1 MGFYFIF
8 AAVIK
13 LVHKNNEKYSP
24 SIVNISIFLIL
35 TLVFGSCF
43 SGFSQDQKS
52 AKSNN
57 RPFSKK
63 PLLNQVDSNLSK
75 KAEIIKSLDTNRL
88 KMDTLGN
95 KKDSTKSVQ
104 ILRVSKDSIDA
115 PVDYNATDSGVM
127 IMSTKEFFLYGDAK
141 TEYGTAKLEAA
152 NIVYDQQTQNI
163 RAYGAKDT
171 TGSPLSNPKFLEGD
185 IVSVNDSIYF
195 NMKSGKGFTKNTNF
209 QQGEIFVN
217 ANTMK
222 KVSKDVAFAYKARF
236 TTCNLDDPHFA
247 FRTNKMKI
255 ITNKIGVSG
264 PTFPEFEGVP
274 FPIGIPFG
282 IFPLA
287 QGRHS
292 GLMAPAFSTSED
304 FGLGFEGLGYY
315 KVLSDNFDATLRTNI
330 YSYGGW
336 NLNLNSK
343 YIMRYKYMG
352 NFNLSL
358 QNTKILNRN
367 AAINQEYTGG
377 RTFMINWTHS
387 MDQRARPGT
396 SFSANVNFGSTKYN
410 RLLLNNPF
418 QNYQNQISS
427 SVSYTKSWD
436 NKYNLS
442 VNLNHNQNN
451 NLGLVNMS
459 LPNINFNAITIYP
472 FQSKDQIGA
481 GKWYEKLGIGYNG
494 SFQNQLSFYDSAVNF
509 NRLLDTMQWGAQHS
523 IPISLSLPS
532 LGPITITP
540 GISFEEKWFGQQSFK
555 TWNNKTKQVDTS
567 ISRGFY
573 RAPNMSFSLGTASR
587 IFGTYKFKKNS
598 SVQAIRHEV
607 RPSISMSYTPD
618 LAAAYHYT
626 TQIDSTGRNYRFS
639 KYDGGIGGGYS
650 EGTFG
655 GMGFGV
661 DNLLEMK
668 LKDKKDTTE
677 GAFKKVKLIEGFG
690 FNSSY
695 NFLADSF
702 ALGNFN
708 IYMRT
713 TLFEN
718 LNITSNLTMDPYQ
731 TDQQGFRVNKLDI
744 DPTKLKFGN
753 ITSGGLSFSTSFKS
767 KSADGKESKQKDI
780 PIDPF
785 MTPDEQQRQLQY
797 AKSNPAEFTDF
808 NIPWTLTLSYSF
820 QFSRYMKPDYSG
832 FQINTYSSL
841 NFNGDFSIT
850 PKWKLG
856 GTGYIDV
863 AKRSIQQL
871 SMFITRE
878 MHCWQ
883 LAINVTPIGLYKSFS
898 ITVNPKSGILRD
910 LKINRSR
917 TFSSSSY

>member
-13 LVHKNNEKYSP
+13 LVHENNEKYSP

-57 RPFSKK
+57 RLFSKK

-88 KMDTLGN
+88 KIDTLGN

-115 PVDYNATDSGVM
+115 PVNYNATDSGVM
-127 IMSTKEFFLYGDAK
+127 IMATKEFFLYGDAK
-141 TEYGTAKLEAA
+141 TDYGTAQLEAA

-195 NMKSGKGFTKNTNF
+195 NMKSGKGLTKNTNF

-255 ITNKIGVSG
+255 ITDKIGVSG

-287 QGRHS
+287 TGRHS

-315 KVLSDNFDATLRTNI
+315 KVLSDNFDATVRTNI

-358 QNTKILNRN
+358 QNTRILNRN
-367 AAINQEYTGG
+367 TAINQEYTGG

-410 RLLLNNPF
+410 KLLLNNPF

-427 SVSYTKSWD
+427 SISYTKTWD

-494 SFQNQLSFYDSAVNF
+494 SFQNQLSFYDSALNF
-509 NRLLDTMQWGAQHS
+509 NKLLDTMQWGAQHS

-540 GISFEEKWFGQQSFK
+540 GISFDEKWFGQQSIK

-587 IFGTYKFKKNS
+587 IFGTYKFKKTS
-598 SVQAIRHEV
+598 SIQAIRHEV

-618 LAAAYHYT
+618 LAASYHYT

-668 LKDKKDTTE
+668 MKDKKDTTE

-731 TDQQGFRVNKLDI
+731 TDKQGFRVNKLDF
-744 DPTKLKFGN
+744 DPTRLKFGN

-767 KSADGKESKQKDI
+767 KSTDGKETKQKDI

-898 ITVNPKSGILRD
+898 ISVNPKSGILRD

>member
-88 KMDTLGN
+88 KIDTLGN

-367 AAINQEYTGG
+367 ASINQEYTGG

>member
-1 MGFYFIF
+1 MRFYFIF
-8 AAVIK
+8 APVK
-13 LVHKNNEKYSP
+13 TTGYKNNENYSR
-24 SIVNISIFLIL
+24 SIVNIGIFLIL
-35 TLVFGSCF
+35 TLVLIPSV
-43 SGFSQDQKS
+43 SVWSQV
-52 AKSNN
+52 
-57 RPFSKK
+57 KK
-63 PLLNQVDSNLSK
+63 PAKISAPAAKLALTQKADSASTKDSSNLK
-75 KAEIIKSLDTNRL
+75 QTIK
-88 KMDTLGN
+88 
-95 KKDSTKSVQ
+95 
-104 ILRVSKDSIDA
+104 ISKDSIDA
-115 PVDYNATDSGVM
+115 PVDYNAEDSGVM
-127 IMSTKEFFLYGDAK
+127 IMATKEFFLYGNALTKYK
-141 TEYGTAKLEAA
+141 TSKLEAA
-152 NIVYDQQTQNI
+152 NIVYDQLSQNI
-163 RAYGAKDT
+163 KAYGAKDT
-171 TGSPLSNPKFLEGD
+171 TGSPLSNPKFEEGD
-185 IVSVNDSIYF
+185 VTSVNDSIYF
-195 NMKSGKGFTKNTNF
+195 NMKSGKGLTKNTYF

-217 ANTMK
+217 ALTMK
-222 KVSKDVAFAYKARF
+222 KVNKDEAFAYRARF
-236 TTCNLDDPHFA
+236 TTCNLDEPHFA
-247 FRTNKMKI
+247 FRTNKLKI
-255 ITNKIGVSG
+255 ITDKIGVSG

-282 IFPLA
+282 IFPLSK
-287 QGRHS
+287 GRHS
-292 GLMAPAFSTSED
+292 GFMAPAFSTSED

-315 KVLSDNFDATLRTNI
+315 KVLSDNFDATVRSNI

-343 YIMRYKYMG
+343 YILRYKFMG
-352 NFNLSL
+352 NFNLSM
-358 QNTKILNRN
+358 QNTRMLNRN
-367 AAINQEYTGG
+367 TAIDAEYTGG
-377 RTFMINWTHS
+377 RTFMINWSHS

-396 SFSANVNFGSTKYN
+396 SFNANVNFGSTKYN
-410 RLLLNNPF
+410 KLLLNNPF

-427 SVSYTKSWD
+427 SISYNKTWNS
-436 NKYNLS
+436 KYNLS
-442 VNLNHNQNN
+442 VNLNHSQNN

-472 FQSKDQIGA
+472 FQSKNQIGS

-494 SFQNQLSFYDSAVNF
+494 SFQNQFSFYDSAFNI

-540 GISFEEKWFGQQSFK
+540 GVSFEEKWFGQQNTR
-555 TWNNKTKQVDTS
+555 TWNNTTKRVDTT
-567 ISRGFY
+567 INRGFY
-573 RAPNMSFSLGTASR
+573 RTPHMSFSLGTSTR
-587 IFGTYKFKKNS
+587 IFGTYKFKNS
-598 SVQAIRHEV
+598 NIKAIRHEI
-607 RPSISMSYTPD
+607 RPTMSINYTPD
-618 LAAAYHYT
+618 LAASYHYT
-626 TQIDSTGRNYRFS
+626 TQIDTSGRKYRFS
-639 KYDGGIGGGYS
+639 KYDGGGLGGAYS

-655 GMGFGV
+655 GMGFGI

-668 LKDKKDTTE
+668 VKDKGDTSAE
-677 GAFKKVKLIEGFG
+677 AFKKVKLIEGFG

-702 ALGNFN
+702 ALSNFN
-708 IYMRT
+708 IYVRT
-713 TLFEN
+713 TLFDK
-718 LNITSNLTMDPYQ
+718 LNITSNLTLDPYQ
-731 TDQQGFRVNKLDI
+731 TDNKGFRVNKFNF
-744 DPTKLKFGN
+744 DPTKMKFGS

-767 KSADGKESKQKDI
+767 KDSKETKTKEI

-808 NIPWTLTLSYSF
+808 NIPWTLTISYSF
-820 QFSRYMKPDYSG
+820 QFNRTIKPDYTG

-863 AKRSIQQL
+863 AKGNIQQL

-917 TFSSSSY
+917 TFSSTTY

>member
-1 MGFYFIF
+1 M
-8 AAVIK
+8 
-13 LVHKNNEKYSP
+13 P
-24 SIVNISIFLIL
+24 S
-35 TLVFGSCF
+35 F
-43 SGFSQDQKS
+43 SGFSQQQKATKS
-52 AKSNN
+52 SKRASKSNN
-57 RPFSKK
+57 DIIKGDTSQSLNGRNLKLVDSTSFISDSSKK
-63 PLLNQVDSNLSK
+63 
-75 KAEIIKSLDTNRL
+75 I
-88 KMDTLGN
+88 
-95 KKDSTKSVQ
+95 KDSTKSIQ
-104 ILRVSKDSIDA
+104 IMRISKDSMDD
-115 PVDYNATDSGVM
+115 PVDYNALDSGVM
-127 IMSTKEFFLYGDAK
+127 IMSTKEFFLYGNAK
-141 TEYGTAKLEAA
+141 TKYKTAQLEAA
-152 NIVYDQQTQNI
+152 NIVYDQQSQNI

-171 TGSPLSNPKFLEGD
+171 TGSPLSNPKFQEGD
-185 IVSVNDSIYF
+185 LVSVNDSIYF
-195 NMKSGKGFTKNTNF
+195 NIKSSKGLTKNTNF

-222 KVSKDVAFAYKARF
+222 KVNKDVAFAYMARF
-236 TTCNLDDPHFA
+236 STCNLDEPHFA
-247 FRTNKMKI
+247 FRTNKLKI

-287 QGRHS
+287 KGRHS

-343 YIMRYKYMG
+343 YILRYKYLG

-358 QNTKILNRN
+358 QNTRILNRN
-367 AAINQEYTGG
+367 AAINEEFTGG
-377 RTFMINWTHS
+377 RTFMLNWSHS

-396 SFSANVNFGSTKYN
+396 TFSANVNFGSTKYN
-410 RLLLNNPF
+410 RLLLNNPY
-418 QNYQNQISS
+418 QNFQNQISS

-442 VNLNHNQNN
+442 VNLNHNQNS

-459 LPNINFNAITIYP
+459 LPNINFNALTIYP
-472 FQSKDQIGA
+472 FQAKDQIGA

-494 SFQNQLSFYDSAVNF
+494 SFQNQLAFYDSAFNF
-509 NRLLDTMQWGAQHS
+509 KKLLDTMQWGAQHS
-523 IPISLSLPS
+523 IPISLSLPA
-532 LGPITITP
+532 LGPFTISP
-540 GISFEEKWFGQQSFK
+540 GVSFDQKWFGQQNTKS
-555 TWNNKTKQVDTS
+555 WNSNTNRVDTM
-567 ISRGFY
+567 IDRGFY
-573 RAPNMSFSLGTASR
+573 QATNMSFSLATSTR
-587 IFGTYKFKKNS
+587 IFGTYKFKEKS
-598 SVQAIRHEV
+598 SIKAIRHEI
-607 RPSISMSYTPD
+607 RPSLSMSYTPD
-618 LAAAYHYT
+618 LAAGYHYT

-639 KYDGGIGGGYS
+639 KYDGIGMGGGYS

-668 LKDKKDTTE
+668 VKDKTDTSAE
-677 GAFKKVKLIEGFG
+677 AFKKFKLIEGFG

-708 IYMRT
+708 IYLRT
-713 TLFEN
+713 TLFEK
-718 LNITSNLTMDPYQ
+718 LNITSSLTMDPYA
-731 TDQQGFRVNKLDI
+731 TDKKGFRINKFDF
-744 DPTKLKFGN
+744 DPAKLKFGN
-753 ITSGGLSFSTSFKS
+753 ITGGGVSLSTSFKS
-767 KSADGKESKQKDI
+767 KADEDKDKKKKEI

-820 QFSRYMKPDYSG
+820 QFTRQMKPDYSG

-856 GTGYIDV
+856 GTGYIDIT
-863 AKRSIQQL
+863 KGNIQQM

-883 LAINVTPIGLYKSFS
+883 LAINVTPIGLFKSFS

>member
-43 SGFSQDQKS
+43 SGFSQDQKP

-57 RPFSKK
+57 RLFSKK
-63 PLLNQVDSNLSK
+63 PLLNQIDSNLSK

-88 KMDTLGN
+88 KIDTLGN

-115 PVDYNATDSGVM
+115 PVNYNATDSGVM
-127 IMSTKEFFLYGDAK
+127 IMATKEFFLYGDAK
-141 TEYGTAKLEAA
+141 TDYGTAQLEAA

-195 NMKSGKGFTKNTNF
+195 NMKSGKGLTKNTNF

-255 ITNKIGVSG
+255 ITDKIGVSG

-287 QGRHS
+287 TGRHS

-315 KVLSDNFDATLRTNI
+315 KVLSDNFDATVRTNI

-358 QNTKILNRN
+358 QNTRILNRN
-367 AAINQEYTGG
+367 TAINQEYTGG

-410 RLLLNNPF
+410 KLLLNNPF

-427 SVSYTKSWD
+427 SISYTKTWD

-494 SFQNQLSFYDSAVNF
+494 SFQNQLSFYDSALNF
-509 NRLLDTMQWGAQHS
+509 NKLLDTMQWGAQHS

-540 GISFEEKWFGQQSFK
+540 GISFDEKWFGQQSIK

-587 IFGTYKFKKNS
+587 IFGTYKFKKTS
-598 SVQAIRHEV
+598 SIQAIRHEV

-618 LAAAYHYT
+618 LAASYHYT

-668 LKDKKDTTE
+668 MKDKKDTTE

-731 TDQQGFRVNKLDI
+731 TDKQGFRVNKLDF
-744 DPTKLKFGN
+744 DPTRLKFGN

-767 KSADGKESKQKDI
+767 KSTDGKETKQKDI

-898 ITVNPKSGILRD
+898 ISVNPKSGILRD

>member
-13 LVHKNNEKYSP
+13 LVHENNEKYSP

-35 TLVFGSCF
+35 TLVFGSCY
-43 SGFSQDQKS
+43 SGFSQDQKPV
-52 AKSNN
+52 KSNN
-57 RPFSKK
+57 RPFGKK
-63 PLLNQVDSNLSK
+63 ILLTQVDSNLSK
-75 KAEIIKSLDTNRL
+75 KAGIIKSLDTNRL
-88 KMDTLGN
+88 KMDTIGN
-95 KKDSTKSVQ
+95 KKDSTKLVQ

-115 PVDYNATDSGVM
+115 PVNYNATDSGVM
-127 IMSTKEFFLYGDAK
+127 IMATKEFFLYGDAK
-141 TEYGTAKLEAA
+141 TDYGTAQLEAA

-195 NMKSGKGFTKNTNF
+195 NMKSGKGLTKNTNF

-255 ITNKIGVSG
+255 ITDKIGVSG

-287 QGRHS
+287 TGRHS

-315 KVLSDNFDATLRTNI
+315 KVLSDNFDATVRTNI

-358 QNTKILNRN
+358 QNTRILNRN

-410 RLLLNNPF
+410 KLLLNNPF

-427 SVSYTKSWD
+427 SISYTKTWD

-494 SFQNQLSFYDSAVNF
+494 SFQNQLSFYDSALNF
-509 NRLLDTMQWGAQHS
+509 NKLLDTMQWGAQHS

-540 GISFEEKWFGQQSFK
+540 GISFDEKWFGQQSIK

-587 IFGTYKFKKNS
+587 IFGTYKFKKTS
-598 SVQAIRHEV
+598 SIQAIRHEV

-618 LAAAYHYT
+618 LAASYHYT

-668 LKDKKDTTE
+668 MKDKKDTTE

-731 TDQQGFRVNKLDI
+731 TDKQGFRVNKLDF
-744 DPTKLKFGN
+744 DPTRLKFGN

-767 KSADGKESKQKDI
+767 KSTDGKETKQKDI

-898 ITVNPKSGILRD
+898 ISVNPKSGILRD

>member
-57 RPFSKK
+57 RLFSKK

-88 KMDTLGN
+88 KIDTLGN

>member
-63 PLLNQVDSNLSK
+63 PLLNQIDSNLSK

-88 KMDTLGN
+88 KIDTLGN

-315 KVLSDNFDATLRTNI
+315 KVLSDNFDATVRTNI

-358 QNTKILNRN
+358 QNTRILNRN

-410 RLLLNNPF
+410 KLLLNNPF

-427 SVSYTKSWD
+427 SISYTKTWD

-494 SFQNQLSFYDSAVNF
+494 SFQNQLSFYDSALNF
-509 NRLLDTMQWGAQHS
+509 NKLLDTMQWGAQHS

-540 GISFEEKWFGQQSFK
+540 GISFDEKWFGQQSIK

-587 IFGTYKFKKNS
+587 IFGTYKFKKTS
-598 SVQAIRHEV
+598 SIQAIRHEV

-618 LAAAYHYT
+618 LAASYHYT

-668 LKDKKDTTE
+668 MKDKKDTTE

-731 TDQQGFRVNKLDI
+731 TDKQGFRVNKLDF
-744 DPTKLKFGN
+744 DPTRLKFGN

-767 KSADGKESKQKDI
+767 KSTDGKETKQKDI

-898 ITVNPKSGILRD
+898 ISVNPKSGILRD

>member
-13 LVHKNNEKYSP
+13 LVHENNEKYSP

-35 TLVFGSCF
+35 TLVFGSCY
-43 SGFSQDQKS
+43 SGFSQDQKPV
-52 AKSNN
+52 KSNN
-57 RPFSKK
+57 RPFGKK
-63 PLLNQVDSNLSK
+63 ILLTQVDSNLSK
-75 KAEIIKSLDTNRL
+75 KAGIIKSLDTNRL
-88 KMDTLGN
+88 KMDTIGN

-115 PVDYNATDSGVM
+115 PVNYNATDSGVM
-127 IMSTKEFFLYGDAK
+127 IMATKEFFLYGDAK
-141 TEYGTAKLEAA
+141 TDYGTAQLEAA

-195 NMKSGKGFTKNTNF
+195 NMKSGKGLTKNTNF

-255 ITNKIGVSG
+255 ITDKIGVSG

-287 QGRHS
+287 TGRHS

-315 KVLSDNFDATLRTNI
+315 KVLSDNFDATVRTNI

-358 QNTKILNRN
+358 QNTRILNRN
-367 AAINQEYTGG
+367 TAINQEYTGG

-410 RLLLNNPF
+410 KLLLNNPF

-427 SVSYTKSWD
+427 SISYTKTWD

-494 SFQNQLSFYDSAVNF
+494 SFQNQLSFYDSALNF
-509 NRLLDTMQWGAQHS
+509 NKLLDTMQWGAQHS

-540 GISFEEKWFGQQSFK
+540 GISFDEKWFGQQSIK

-587 IFGTYKFKKNS
+587 IFGTYKFKKTS
-598 SVQAIRHEV
+598 SIQAIRHEV

-618 LAAAYHYT
+618 LAASYHYT

-668 LKDKKDTTE
+668 MKDKKDTTE

-731 TDQQGFRVNKLDI
+731 TDKQGFRVNKLDF
-744 DPTKLKFGN
+744 DPTRLKFGN

-767 KSADGKESKQKDI
+767 KSTDGKETKQKDI

-898 ITVNPKSGILRD
+898 ISVNPKSGILRD

>member
-1 MGFYFIF
+1 M
-8 AAVIK
+8 
-13 LVHKNNEKYSP
+13 P
-24 SIVNISIFLIL
+24 
-35 TLVFGSCF
+35 
-43 SGFSQDQKS
+43 GFSQDQKS

-57 RPFSKK
+57 RPISKK

-75 KAEIIKSLDTNRL
+75 KAGIIKSLDTNRL
-88 KMDTLGN
+88 KIDTIGN

-115 PVDYNATDSGVM
+115 PVNYNATDSGVM
-127 IMSTKEFFLYGDAK
+127 IMATKEFFLYGDAK
-141 TEYGTAKLEAA
+141 TEYRTSQLEAA

-195 NMKSGKGFTKNTNF
+195 NMKSGKGLTKNTNF

-255 ITNKIGVSG
+255 ITDKIGVSG

-287 QGRHS
+287 TGRHS

-315 KVLSDNFDATLRTNI
+315 KVLSDNFDATVRTNI

-358 QNTKILNRN
+358 QNTKMLNRN

-410 RLLLNNPF
+410 RMLLNNPF

-427 SVSYTKSWD
+427 SISYTKNWD

-494 SFQNQLSFYDSAVNF
+494 SFQNQLSFYDSALNF
-509 NRLLDTMQWGAQHS
+509 RKLLDTMQWGAQHS

-532 LGPITITP
+532 LGPITVTP
-540 GISFEEKWFGQQSFK
+540 GISFEEKWFGQQSIK
-555 TWNNKTKQVDTS
+555 TWNNKTRQVDTS
-567 ISRGFY
+567 ITRGFY

-598 SVQAIRHEV
+598 TVQAIRHEV

-618 LAAAYHYT
+618 LAASYHYT

-668 LKDKKDTTE
+668 MKDKKDTTE

-713 TLFEN
+713 TLFDK

-767 KSADGKESKQKDI
+767 KSTDGKESKQKDI

-808 NIPWTLTLSYSF
+808 NIPWSLTLSYSF

-863 AKRSIQQL
+863 SKRSVQQL

>member
-13 LVHKNNEKYSP
+13 LVHENNEKYSP

-35 TLVFGSCF
+35 TLVFGSCY
-43 SGFSQDQKS
+43 SGFSQDQKPV
-52 AKSNN
+52 KSNN

-63 PLLNQVDSNLSK
+63 PLLNQIDSNLSK
-75 KAEIIKSLDTNRL
+75 KSEIIKSLDTNRL
-88 KMDTLGN
+88 KIDTLGN

-358 QNTKILNRN
+358 QNTRILNRN

-713 TLFEN
+713 TLFEK

>member
-24 SIVNISIFLIL
+24 SIVNIGIFLIL
-35 TLVFGSCF
+35 TLVFGCCLP
-43 SGFSQDQKS
+43 GFSQDQKS

-57 RPFSKK
+57 RPISKK

-75 KAEIIKSLDTNRL
+75 KAGIIKSLDTNRL
-88 KMDTLGN
+88 KIDTIGN

-115 PVDYNATDSGVM
+115 PVNYNATDSGVM
-127 IMSTKEFFLYGDAK
+127 IMATKEFFLYGDAK
-141 TEYGTAKLEAA
+141 TEYRTSQLEAA

-195 NMKSGKGFTKNTNF
+195 NMKSGKGLTKNTNF

-255 ITNKIGVSG
+255 ITDKIGVSG

-287 QGRHS
+287 TGRHS

-315 KVLSDNFDATLRTNI
+315 KVLSDNFDATVRTNI

-358 QNTKILNRN
+358 QNTKMLNRN

-410 RLLLNNPF
+410 RMLLNNPF

-427 SVSYTKSWD
+427 SISYTKNWD

-494 SFQNQLSFYDSAVNF
+494 SFQNQLSFYDSALNF
-509 NRLLDTMQWGAQHS
+509 RKLLDTMQWGAQHS

-532 LGPITITP
+532 LGPITVTP
-540 GISFEEKWFGQQSFK
+540 GISFEEKWFGQQSIK
-555 TWNNKTKQVDTS
+555 TWNNKTRQVDTS
-567 ISRGFY
+567 ITRGFY

-598 SVQAIRHEV
+598 TVQAIRHEV

-618 LAAAYHYT
+618 LAASYHYT

-668 LKDKKDTTE
+668 IKDKKDTTE

-713 TLFEN
+713 TLFDK

-767 KSADGKESKQKDI
+767 KSTDGKESKQKDI

-808 NIPWTLTLSYSF
+808 NIPWSLTLSYSF

-863 AKRSIQQL
+863 AKRSVQQL

>member
-63 PLLNQVDSNLSK
+63 PLLNQIDSNLSK

-618 LAAAYHYT
+618 LAASYHYT

-668 LKDKKDTTE
+668 MKDKKDTTE

-713 TLFEN
+713 TLFEK

-731 TDQQGFRVNKLDI
+731 TDKQGFRVNKLDF

-808 NIPWTLTLSYSF
+808 NIPWSLTLSYSF

-841 NFNGDFSIT
+841 NFNGDFSIS

-863 AKRSIQQL
+863 AKRSVQQL
-871 SMFITRE
+871 SMFVTRE

-883 LAINVTPIGLYKSFS
+883 LAINVTPIGMYKSFS

-917 TFSSSSY
+917 TFSSSTY

>member
-1 MGFYFIF
+1 MWFYFIF

-13 LVHKNNEKYSP
+13 LVHENNEKYSP

-35 TLVFGSCF
+35 TLVFGCCLPS
-43 SGFSQDQKS
+43 FSQDQKS

-63 PLLNQVDSNLSK
+63 PLLNQIDSNLSK

-115 PVDYNATDSGVM
+115 PVNYNATDSGVM
-127 IMSTKEFFLYGDAK
+127 IMATKEFFLYGDAK
-141 TEYGTAKLEAA
+141 TDYGTAQLEAA
-152 NIVYDQQTQNI
+152 NIVYDQETQNI

-185 IVSVNDSIYF
+185 IVSVNDSIFF

-209 QQGEIFVN
+209 RQGEIFVN

-358 QNTKILNRN
+358 QNTRILNRN
-367 AAINQEYTGG
+367 DAINQEYTGG

-427 SVSYTKSWD
+427 SIGYTKNWD

-532 LGPITITP
+532 LGPITVTP
-540 GISFEEKWFGQQSFK
+540 GISFEEKWFGQQSIK

-607 RPSISMSYTPD
+607 RPSLSMSYTPD
-618 LAAAYHYT
+618 LAASYHYT

-668 LKDKKDTTE
+668 MKDKKDTTE

-731 TDQQGFRVNKLDI
+731 TDKQGFRVNKLDF

-767 KSADGKESKQKDI
+767 KSTDGKETKQKEV

-808 NIPWTLTLSYSF
+808 NIPWTLSLSYSF

-863 AKRSIQQL
+863 ATRSIQQL

>member
-63 PLLNQVDSNLSK
+63 PLLNQIDSNLSK

-88 KMDTLGN
+88 KIDTLGN

-713 TLFEN
+713 TLFEK

>member
-13 LVHKNNEKYSP
+13 LVHENNEKYSP

-35 TLVFGSCF
+35 TLVFGSCY
-43 SGFSQDQKS
+43 SGFSQDQKPV
-52 AKSNN
+52 KSNN

-63 PLLNQVDSNLSK
+63 PLLNQIDSNLSK
-75 KAEIIKSLDTNRL
+75 KSEIIKSLDTNRL
-88 KMDTLGN
+88 KIDTLGN

-115 PVDYNATDSGVM
+115 PVNYNATDSGVM
-127 IMSTKEFFLYGDAK
+127 IMATKEFFLYGDAK
-141 TEYGTAKLEAA
+141 TDYGTAQLEAA

-195 NMKSGKGFTKNTNF
+195 NMKSGKGLTKNTNF

-255 ITNKIGVSG
+255 ITDKIGVSG

-287 QGRHS
+287 TGRHS

-315 KVLSDNFDATLRTNI
+315 KVLSDNFDATVRTNI

-494 SFQNQLSFYDSAVNF
+494 SFQNQLSFYDSALNF
-509 NRLLDTMQWGAQHS
+509 NKLLDTMQWGAQHS

-540 GISFEEKWFGQQSFK
+540 GISFDEKWFGQQSIK

-587 IFGTYKFKKNS
+587 IFGTYKFKKTS
-598 SVQAIRHEV
+598 SIQAIRHEV

-618 LAAAYHYT
+618 LAASYHYT

-668 LKDKKDTTE
+668 MKDKKDTTE

-731 TDQQGFRVNKLDI
+731 TDKQGFRVNKLDF
-744 DPTKLKFGN
+744 DPTRLKFGN

-767 KSADGKESKQKDI
+767 KSTDGKETKQKDI

-898 ITVNPKSGILRD
+898 ISVNPKSGILRD

>member
-88 KMDTLGN
+88 KIDTLGN

-141 TEYGTAKLEAA
+141 TEYVTAKLEAA

-367 AAINQEYTGG
+367 ASINQEYTGG

>member
-13 LVHKNNEKYSP
+13 LVHENNEKYSP

-35 TLVFGSCF
+35 TLVFGCCLPS
-43 SGFSQDQKS
+43 FSQDQKS

-75 KAEIIKSLDTNRL
+75 KAEIIKLLDTNRL
-88 KMDTLGN
+88 KMDTLSN

-115 PVDYNATDSGVM
+115 PVNYNATDSGVM
-127 IMSTKEFFLYGDAK
+127 IMATKEFFLYGDAK
-141 TEYGTAKLEAA
+141 TDYGTAQLEAA
-152 NIVYDQQTQNI
+152 NIVYDQETQNI

-185 IVSVNDSIYF
+185 IVSVNDSIFF

-358 QNTKILNRN
+358 QNTRILNRN
-367 AAINQEYTGG
+367 ATINQEYTGG

-427 SVSYTKSWD
+427 SIGYTKTWD

-532 LGPITITP
+532 LGPITVTP
-540 GISFEEKWFGQQSFK
+540 GISFEEKWFGQQSIK

-567 ISRGFY
+567 INRGFY

-598 SVQAIRHEV
+598 AVQAIRHEV

-618 LAAAYHYT
+618 LAASYHYT
-626 TQIDSTGRNYRFS
+626 AQIDSTGRNYRFS

-650 EGTFG
+650 EGNFG

-668 LKDKKDTTE
+668 MKDKKDTTE

-731 TDQQGFRVNKLDI
+731 ADQQGFRVNKLDI

-767 KSADGKESKQKDI
+767 KSTDGKETKQKEV

>member
-43 SGFSQDQKS
+43 SGFSQDQKP

-57 RPFSKK
+57 RLFSKK

-88 KMDTLGN
+88 KIDTLGN

-115 PVDYNATDSGVM
+115 PVNYNATDSGVM
-127 IMSTKEFFLYGDAK
+127 IMATKEFFLYGDAK
-141 TEYGTAKLEAA
+141 TDYGTAQLEAA

-195 NMKSGKGFTKNTNF
+195 NMKSGKGLTKNTNF

-255 ITNKIGVSG
+255 ITDKIGVSG

-287 QGRHS
+287 TGRHS

-315 KVLSDNFDATLRTNI
+315 KVLSDNFDATVRTNI

-358 QNTKILNRN
+358 QNTRILNRN

-410 RLLLNNPF
+410 KLLLNNPF

-427 SVSYTKSWD
+427 SISYTKTWD

-494 SFQNQLSFYDSAVNF
+494 SFQNQLSFYDSALNF
-509 NRLLDTMQWGAQHS
+509 NKLLDTMQWGAQHS

-540 GISFEEKWFGQQSFK
+540 GISFDEKWFGQQSIK

-587 IFGTYKFKKNS
+587 IFGTYKFKKTS
-598 SVQAIRHEV
+598 SIQAIRHEV

-618 LAAAYHYT
+618 LAASYHYT

-668 LKDKKDTTE
+668 MKDKKDTTE

-731 TDQQGFRVNKLDI
+731 TDKQGFRVNKLDF
-744 DPTKLKFGN
+744 DPTRLKFGN

-767 KSADGKESKQKDI
+767 KSTDGKETKQKDI

-898 ITVNPKSGILRD
+898 ISVNPKSGILRD

>member
-13 LVHKNNEKYSP
+13 LVHENNEKYSP

-35 TLVFGSCF
+35 TLVFGSCY
-43 SGFSQDQKS
+43 SGFSQDQKPV
-52 AKSNN
+52 KSNN
-57 RPFSKK
+57 RPFGKK
-63 PLLNQVDSNLSK
+63 ILLTQVDSNLSK
-75 KAEIIKSLDTNRL
+75 KSEIIKSLDTNRL
-88 KMDTLGN
+88 KIDTLGN

-115 PVDYNATDSGVM
+115 PVNYNATDSGVM
-127 IMSTKEFFLYGDAK
+127 IMATKEFFLYGDAK
-141 TEYGTAKLEAA
+141 TDYGTAQLEAA

-195 NMKSGKGFTKNTNF
+195 NMKSGKGLTKNTNF

-255 ITNKIGVSG
+255 ITDKIGVSG

-287 QGRHS
+287 TGRHS

-315 KVLSDNFDATLRTNI
+315 KVLSDNFDATVRTNI

-358 QNTKILNRN
+358 QNTRILNRN

-410 RLLLNNPF
+410 KLLLNNPF

-427 SVSYTKSWD
+427 SISYTKTWD

-494 SFQNQLSFYDSAVNF
+494 SFQNQLSFYDSALNF
-509 NRLLDTMQWGAQHS
+509 NKLLDTMQWGAQHS

-540 GISFEEKWFGQQSFK
+540 GISFDEKWFGQQSIK

-587 IFGTYKFKKNS
+587 IFGTYKFKKTS
-598 SVQAIRHEV
+598 SIQAIRHEV

-618 LAAAYHYT
+618 LAASYHYT

-668 LKDKKDTTE
+668 MKDKKDTTE

-731 TDQQGFRVNKLDI
+731 TDKQGFRVNKLDF
-744 DPTKLKFGN
+744 DPTRLKFGN

-767 KSADGKESKQKDI
+767 KSTDGKETKQKDI

-898 ITVNPKSGILRD
+898 ISVNPKSGILRD

>member
-24 SIVNISIFLIL
+24 SIVNIGIFLIL
-35 TLVFGSCF
+35 TLVFGCCLP
-43 SGFSQDQKS
+43 GFSQDQKP

-57 RPFSKK
+57 RPISKK
-63 PLLNQVDSNLSK
+63 PLINQVDSNLSK
-75 KAEIIKSLDTNRL
+75 KGGIIKSLDTNRL
-88 KMDTLGN
+88 KIDTIGN

-104 ILRVSKDSIDA
+104 ILRVSKDSMDA
-115 PVDYNATDSGVM
+115 PVNYNATDSGVM

-141 TEYGTAKLEAA
+141 TEYRTSQLEAA

-195 NMKSGKGFTKNTNF
+195 NMKSGKGLTKNTNF

-236 TTCNLDDPHFA
+236 TTCNLDEPHFA

-315 KVLSDNFDATLRTNI
+315 KVLSDNFDATVRTNI

-358 QNTKILNRN
+358 QNTRMLNRN
-367 AAINQEYTGG
+367 TSVNQEYTGG

-410 RLLLNNPF
+410 RMLLNNPF

-427 SVSYTKSWD
+427 SISYTKNWD

-494 SFQNQLSFYDSAVNF
+494 SFQNQLSFYDSALNF
-509 NRLLDTMQWGAQHS
+509 RRLLDTMQWGAQHS

-532 LGPITITP
+532 LGPITVTP
-540 GISFEEKWFGQQSFK
+540 GISFEEKWFGQQNIK

-598 SVQAIRHEV
+598 TVQAIRHEV
-607 RPSISMSYTPD
+607 RPSLSMNYTPD
-618 LAAAYHYT
+618 LAASYHYT

-639 KYDGGIGGGYS
+639 KYDGGMGGGYS

-668 LKDKKDTTE
+668 MKDKKDTTE

-713 TLFEN
+713 TLFDK
-718 LNITSNLTMDPYQ
+718 LNITSNLTMDPYK
-731 TDQQGFRVNKLDI
+731 TDKQGFRVNKLDF

-767 KSADGKESKQKDI
+767 KSTDGKESKQKDI

-808 NIPWTLTLSYSF
+808 NIPWSLTLSYSF

-863 AKRSIQQL
+863 AKRSVQQL

>member
-1 MGFYFIF
+1 MWFYFIF

-13 LVHKNNEKYSP
+13 LVHENNEKYSP

-35 TLVFGSCF
+35 TLVFGCCLPS
-43 SGFSQDQKS
+43 FSQDQKS

-63 PLLNQVDSNLSK
+63 PLLNQIDSNLSK

-115 PVDYNATDSGVM
+115 PVNYNATDSGVM
-127 IMSTKEFFLYGDAK
+127 IMATKEFFLYGDAK
-141 TEYGTAKLEAA
+141 TDYGTAQLEAA
-152 NIVYDQQTQNI
+152 NIVYDQETQNI

-185 IVSVNDSIYF
+185 IVSVNDSIFF

-358 QNTKILNRN
+358 QNTRILNRN
-367 AAINQEYTGG
+367 ATINQEYTGG

-427 SVSYTKSWD
+427 SIGYTKNWD

-532 LGPITITP
+532 LGPITVTP
-540 GISFEEKWFGQQSFK
+540 GISFEEKWFGQQSIK

-607 RPSISMSYTPD
+607 RPSLSMSYTPD
-618 LAAAYHYT
+618 LAASYHYT

-650 EGTFG
+650 EGNFG

-668 LKDKKDTTE
+668 MKDKKDTTE

-731 TDQQGFRVNKLDI
+731 TDKQGFRVNKLDF

-767 KSADGKESKQKDI
+767 KSTDGKETKQKEV

-863 AKRSIQQL
+863 ATRSIQQL